1 MLIPLAMLH
10 VDDLSRRY
18 GKRWALVH
26 IHATLSPGHGCMLVG
41 PNGSGKSTLIKC
53 LATALR
59 PHRGRVLLDDQ
70 EVWPNRGALRPRIAY
85 FGHQA
90 HVYDD
95 LSGPENL
102 RVWAAL
108 GGYQP
113 DIPALLCRVGLDP
126 DRDDPVRTFS
136 AGMRRRIA
144 LARMLLKQP
153 RLVLLD
159 EPFTALDPPGRELM
173 LSVIR
178 DLKESGAMVL
188 MATHLPP
195 TAARVCEHALALEG
209 GRVMYDGPSGQLPSD
224 LAVCE

>member
-1 MLIPLAMLH
+1 MLH

-18 GKRWALVH
+18 GKRWALIH
-26 IHATLSPGHGCMLVG
+26 ISTKLEAGEACMLVG

-53 LATALR
+53 LGTALR
-59 PHRGRVLLDDQ
+59 PHRGRVLLEGQDL
-70 EVWPNRGALRPRIAY
+70 WANRGQLRSSIAY
-85 FGHQA
+85 LGHQA

-102 RVWAAL
+102 AVWASL

-113 DIPALLCRVGLDP
+113 DIPALLTRVGLDP

-144 LARMLLKQP
+144 LARMLLKKP

-173 LSVIR
+173 LSVVE
-178 DLKESGAMVL
+178 DLKQTGASVL

-195 TAARVCEHALALEG
+195 VAARVCEHAVALES
-209 GRVMYDGPSGQLPSD
+209 GRVLYDGPSDTLPSD
-224 LAVCE
+224 LAVAE